1 MSLLSYLLVIL
12 FLTFVFLKK
21 YISHARRRPKCSAQ
35 IIKISRP
42 AFDSAQMLDIWYGL
56 EGLGTCLFVNAV
68 EVGCN

>member
-21 YISHARRRPKCSAQ
+21 YISHARRSSAQ